1 MKTLLSTLTIVTLL
15 AAAPAFAGHDDAN
28 EPAAPHDHSQ
38 MDHGSMD
45 HSKMDHSGHEDMAPA
60 GEAKPLN
67 AECADTVNVKV
78 DGLVCD
84 FCARALEKVFGKRDD
99 VEGIRVDLD
108 NGNVAVAMKP
118 GQTIDDATLTE
129 LITDSGYNVRS
140 IERGCDE

>member
-15 AAAPAFAGHDDAN
+15 AAAPAFAAN
-28 EPAAPHDHSQ
+28 ESATPH
-38 MDHGSMD
+38 D
-45 HSKMDHSGHEDMAPA
+45 HSKMDHSNHDVVPA

-67 AECADTVNVKV
+67 AECADTINVKV

-99 VEGIRVDLD
+99 VEGIKVDLD
-108 NGNVAVAMKP
+108 NGNVVVAMKP
-118 GQTIDDATLTE
+118 GQTIDDATLTK
-129 LITDSGYNVRS
+129 LITDSGYNVRA